1 MKAEV
6 MQNQNE
12 TFRVP
17 VVTLSDDDLDAL
29 ELLLGGLVN
38 DEHSYPISDTW
49 TSIEWPVDPGQSKV
63 GEVFLADRDRTPLA
77 RTHLTAVAETPLK
90 SEYRLTGNVSRM
102 AQTEHGP
109 FREHRIATPIP
120 GSNIVILDASPTPTM
135 LEHIRSVSV
144 GLEPAIRLVMVTT
157 TSEFRNPDFV
167 SILAELEAASRLL
180 GALVPGIL
188 VVPPGID
195 PALPLTR
202 TQAKILLDLR
212 SAGSRLQANG
222 GKVIL
227 LSGLSGSGKSTVGRE
242 LLDQV
247 RRVGRHRAVLL
258 DGDDIRQFLSKGL
271 GFSKEDRETNIER
284 IGWVAARI
292 SEAGGVAICTPIA
305 PFEATREKL
314 RSLAG
319 EVGEFLMV
327 HISTP
332 LEICEQRDR
341 KGLYTQA
348 RAGLIE
354 DFTGISSPYEAPLNP
369 DLIIDTS
376 LVSVDTAARIIIER
390 LYPSGTDGS

>member
-1 MKAEV
+1 MR
-6 MQNQNE
+6 NQDE
-12 TFRVP
+12 TFHVP
-17 VVTLSDDDLDAL
+17 VVTLRDEDLDAL

-38 DEHSYPISDTW
+38 DEYSYPIGDTW
-49 TSIEWPVDPGQSKV
+49 TSIEHPENPENSGAGQV
-63 GEVFLADRDRTPLA
+63 LLADRDRTPLA
-77 RTHLTAVAETPLK
+77 LAQCTAVTQTPIE
-90 SEYRLTGNVSRM
+90 SEFRLTGSVSRM

-109 FREHRIATPIP
+109 FREYRLTAQIP
-120 GSNIVILDASPTPTM
+120 GSSIVILDASPTPSM
-135 LEHIRSVSV
+135 IEHIRSVSA

-167 SILAELEAASRLL
+167 AILAELEAASRLL
-180 GALVPGIL
+180 GALTPGIL

-212 SAGSRLQANG
+212 SVGSRLQANG

-247 RRVGRHRAVLL
+247 RRVGQHRAVLL

-271 GFSKEDRETNIER
+271 GFSREDRETNIER

-292 SEAGGVAICTPIA
+292 SEAGGIAICTPIA

-314 RSLAG
+314 RSLAR

-332 LEICEQRDR
+332 LEVCEQRDR
-341 KGLYTQA
+341 KGLYAKA

-354 DFTGISSPYEAPLNP
+354 DFTGISSPYEVPMNP
-369 DLIIDTS
+369 DLVIDTS
-376 LVSVDTAARIIIER
+376 LVSVDTAVSIIIER